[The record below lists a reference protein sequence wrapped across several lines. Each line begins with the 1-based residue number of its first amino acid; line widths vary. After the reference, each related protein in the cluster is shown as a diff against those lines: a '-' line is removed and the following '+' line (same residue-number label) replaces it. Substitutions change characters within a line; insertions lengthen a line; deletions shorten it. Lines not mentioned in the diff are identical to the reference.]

1 MIPKTA
7 ILIGATGLTGSCLLN
22 DLLEDND
29 FTKIIILSRKT
40 TGINHPKLEE
50 HIIDLFKIKNY
61 KHLIQGDVVFC
72 CIGTTRSKTPDKEI
86 YTKIENQSL

>member
-7 ILIGATGLTGSCLLN
+7 ILIGATGLTGSFLLN
-22 DLLEDND
+22 NLLEDNN

-50 HIIDLFKIKNY
+50 HIIDLFNIKNY
-61 KHLIQGDVVFC
+61 KHLIQGDVAFC
-72 CIGTTRSKTPDKEI
+72 CIGTTKSKTPDQQVYI
-86 YTKIENQSL
+86 